1 MVAKIDGPSLK
12 NLSRI
17 QKTRKKL
24 IKSFLSLRRFV
35 PVISEKINLISNLA
49 WREKKLLFNLSL
61 LVALVLI
68 PWISEISTNNQLY
81 LDIQKYSSPLDPIRA
96 GELAENLGKYTPGIT
111 EAKDDVALSIM
122 LKNDSYTMSQQLA
135 INTGKQIDE
144 PERQAAT
151 YKVENGETI
160 IQIAD
165 KFDLHVASI
174 LDANGIKPED
184 SKKIKPG
191 TILSIPS
198 SDTSTSNDWLVAIN
212 KAEAAEREA
221 ARIAEEK
228 KRQDALK
235 KKLALSNTALA
246 ASSKRTSSSGYDGV
260 DRGGLIVPVAGGGK
274 GISQYFGGRHTG
286 VDYMGNVGTPIMAA
300 LSGKVIVV
308 ATGWNGGYGNQ
319 ILIDHGG
326 GRTTRYA
333 HLSSFNV
340 DVGETVGQG
349 RVIAGMGNT
358 GRSTGPHLHF
368 ELIINGRP
376 VNPL

>member
-1 MVAKIDGPSLK
+1 MVANIDGPSLK
-12 NLSRI
+12 NLTRL

-24 IKSFLSLRRFV
+24 SKSFLSLRRFL
-35 PVISEKINLISNLA
+35 PVISKNIDVISELA
-49 WREKKLLFNLSL
+49 WREKKLLFNLSI
-61 LVALVLI
+61 LVTLVLV
-68 PWISEISTNNQLY
+68 PWVSEVSTNNQLY
-81 LDIQKYSSPLDPIRA
+81 LDIQKYSSPLDPLRA
-96 GELAENLGKYTPGIT
+96 GQLAESLGRFTPGI
-111 EAKDDVALSIM
+111 EESKDDVALSIM

-135 INTGKQIDE
+135 INTGKQMDE

-160 IQIAD
+160 IQIAQ
-165 KFDLHVASI
+165 KFNLHVASI
-174 LDANGIKPED
+174 LDANQIRPED

-198 SDTSTSNDWLVAIN
+198 SDTSTSNDWLIAIN
-212 KAEAAEREA
+212 RAEAEEREA
-221 ARIAEEK
+221 ARLAAEK
-228 KRQDALK
+228 KQQEALK
-235 KKLALSNTALA
+235 KKLALSKTAFA
-246 ASSKRTSSSGYDGV
+246 ASNKKVSSSGYEGV
-260 DRGGLIVPVAGGGK
+260 DKGGLIVPVAGGGK

-308 ATGWNGGYGNQ
+308 ATGWNGGYGSQ

-333 HLSSFNV
+333 HLSRFNV
-340 DVGETVGQG
+340 GVGETVSRGQ
-349 RVIAGMGNT
+349 VIAGMGNT

-376 VNPL
+376 INPL